1 MSDDGGICWF
11 QTVAEEQ
18 EYLEWLDKI
27 ESDKAIA
34 QPVNARDEK
43 ETENVG
49 IDDVAA
55 VISPGTNEAYGAG

>member
-1 MSDDGGICWF
+1 MSDDDGGVCWF

-27 ESDKAIA
+27 ESEKAIA

-43 ETENVG
+43 EIENVG
-49 IDDVAA
+49 IDCK
-55 VISPGTNEAYGAG
+55 

>member
-27 ESDKAIA
+27 ESEKVM
-34 QPVNARDEK
+34 PVPVKQADEK
-43 ETENVG
+43 EIENVESYS
-49 IDDVAA
+49 I
-55 VISPGTNEAYGAG
+55 